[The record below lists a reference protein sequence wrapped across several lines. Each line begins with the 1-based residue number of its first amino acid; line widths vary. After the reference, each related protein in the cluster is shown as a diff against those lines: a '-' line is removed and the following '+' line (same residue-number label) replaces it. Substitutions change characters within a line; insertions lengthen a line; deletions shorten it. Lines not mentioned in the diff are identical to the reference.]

1 MSISGILGMAKGY
14 LILGVIV
21 AVLCGAGYGIIYRK
35 LLNGTHRIATKRL
48 VLGLISICYL
58 VVLFGATF
66 LSRDS
71 HYREVV
77 LTPFYSYRLAW
88 NHQSAAEWRN
98 LILNI
103 ALFVPWGFLLP
114 IWGGRFRKIGWTL
127 GSGFLGSVL
136 IEGMQYVFSCG
147 VVEFDDV
154 SNNTLGTLIG
164 FGLGIVWLEI
174 VAMVK
179 RSKKRKHTVSAV
191 RIAVGL
197 LPLLFT
203 VGAFGILQM
212 VYARMPY
219 GVMDCAANGRVAMS
233 DVEVGG
239 KTDWNTKRQT
249 VEIYQTQ
256 QAGRKEADELA
267 EQLCALRGTKLD
279 KTRTDAYDST
289 VVYWSEDQNYNIWV
303 EYQGLTYNI
312 TDVEKVGEETEF
324 LTNADRTQV
333 EEILAQVGVTLP
345 EEAEFEELNENGSY
359 LFTVDMVPWG
369 DAVLNGTV
377 NVEIYADKTIGAL
390 WYKVYDC
397 SACAAEEILSEQEA
411 YDKLVNGEFNYY
423 AGDEPIQTL
432 DVDGVSLIYELDS
445 KAYYQPVYEFS
456 GTINGEPGFMI
467 AIPALP

>member
-35 LLNGTHRIATKRL
+35 LLKGTHRLAAKKL

-58 VVLFGATF
+58 VVLFGATL

-88 NHQSAAEWRN
+88 HHQSAAEWRN

-114 IWGGRFRKIGWTL
+114 MWGGRFRKIGWTL
-127 GSGFLGSVL
+127 GSGLLGSVL

-154 SNNTLGTLIG
+154 FNNTLGTLIG

-174 VAMVK
+174 VALIK
-179 RSKKRKHTVSAV
+179 GKKKRKRAASAV

-197 LPLLFT
+197 LPLLLT
-203 VGAFGILQM
+203 AGAFGILQM

-219 GVMDCAANGRVAMS
+219 GVMDSAANGRVAMA

-267 EQLCALRGTKLD
+267 RRLCELRGTKLD
-279 KTRTDAYDST
+279 KTRTDAYDTT
-289 VVYWSEDQNYNIWV
+289 VVYWSEGQNYNIWV
-303 EYQGLTYNI
+303 DYQGLTYSI

-324 LTNADRTQV
+324 LTNADRAQV

-397 SACAAEEILSEQEA
+397 SVYAAEEILSEQEA

-445 KAYYQPVYEFS
+445 KAYYQPVYEFT
-456 GTINGEPGFMI
+456 GTVNGEPGFMI